1 MSACAWCPQACREML
16 ILQNKRMSQDTF
28 TPAVFTG
35 SLDLLG
41 WVLRFRLTVS
51 KVLDLV
57 YLPGTLPTTKRDS
70 FFLALAAYLSN
81 LNTLRTLNLT
91 DSSWRL
97 ACFLLSLLL
106 RTTVFRL
113 WTGEAEFLC
122 AATAD
127 YCSALYALYHQR
139 FLVTFFAKF
148 SEERNL
154 ARHSSK

>member
-1 MSACAWCPQACREML
+1 
-16 ILQNKRMSQDTF
+16 MSQDTF
-28 TPAVFTG
+28 TRAVFTG
-35 SLDLLG
+35 SLDVLG

-70 FFLALAAYLSN
+70 FFLALAAYFSN
-81 LNTLRTLNLT
+81 LNTLNLT

-97 ACFLLSLLL
+97 ACFLSLLL

-122 AATAD
+122 PLLITAP
-127 YCSALYALYHQR
+127 R
-139 FLVTFFAKF
+139 FMRFTINVFW
-148 SEERNL
+148 
-154 ARHSSK
+154 

>member
-1 MSACAWCPQACREML
+1 MASPGPQRKL

-28 TPAVFTG
+28 NRAVFTG

-51 KVLDLV
+51 KVIDLV

-70 FFLALAAYLSN
+70 FFLALAAYFSN
-81 LNTLRTLNLT
+81 LNTLNLT

-113 WTGEAEFLC
+113 WTGEAGFLC

-127 YCSALYALYHQR
+127 YCFALYALYHQR
-139 FLVTFFAKF
+139 FLVTFFAKS

-154 ARHSSK
+154 ARFSSK